1 MHITFG
7 QACATIA
14 LSVSCA
20 QGFAAAPR
28 QAVRPA
34 VTTLSS
40 VAHPARWPVP
50 ILKRQRD
57 PKVEARVDALLRR
70 MSIEDKV
77 GQLLQV
83 DIASI
88 TPKDL
93 ETYKLGSILNGG
105 NSAPN
110 NDELAP
116 AAEWLKLFDAF
127 YDASV
132 KRNDGRPVVPV
143 IWGTD
148 AVHGANNIVG
158 ATLFPHNIGLGAM
171 RDPALIRRIGAA
183 TAAET
188 AATGIDWS
196 FAPTVA
202 VVQDDRWGRTYESY
216 SEDPTIVAAYA
227 GQMVEGIQGTVGRDF
242 MKPGHV
248 ISSVKHFLGDGGTG
262 GRDQGDTRVPEAV
275 LRDIHAAG
283 YLTSLPAGALTVMP
297 SFSSWNG
304 EKMTGNTS
312 LLTDVL
318 KERMGFDGF
327 TIGDWNAHGQVTGC
341 TNEDCAPAINAG
353 LDMFMYS
360 GPGWKQ
366 LYANT
371 LREAKDGTIPA
382 ARLDDAVR
390 RILRVKVIAGTFD
403 AGRPSSRPTAG
414 KFELLGAPEH
424 RAVARQAVRESLVL
438 LKNNGNLLPLK
449 PSASILVAGRGAD
462 NIGQQSGGWSIT
474 WQGTD
479 VTNKDFPNGQSIWSG
494 IEQAVRAGG
503 GKAVLAVDGAYSAK
517 PDVAIVVFGET
528 PYAEFTGD
536 RPTLEY
542 SPEDKS
548 DLALLK
554 TLKAAGIPVVA
565 VFLSGR
571 PLWVN
576 PELNA
581 ADAFV
586 AAFLPGTEGG
596 GVADVLIAGRDGR
609 PANDF
614 HGKLSF
620 SWPKRLDQY
629 VLNTRDAGYDP
640 LFPIGY
646 GLTYGA
652 ASTLARLDESR
663 PAISAGDQNAL
674 FVRGRLVAGAR
685 FNSGGPLTQ
694 TRTDRGAQEDSL
706 RLAWNGKGPGEAAIE
721 QAMPIDVTRET
732 NGQLSLI
739 VDYRVTTAPTAPV
752 TLGMADAAKTATVP
766 LNGALTRGDWTTI
779 AVPLRCFADQGL
791 KMGAIVKPFVLATA
805 GTLEVD
811 VSAIRIGSA
820 PAGPVMCGVK

>member
-1 MHITFG
+1 MG
-7 QACATIA
+7 A
-14 LSVSCA
+14 VSASA
-20 QGFAAAPR
+20 QQQAAPVS
-28 QAVRPA
+28 A
-34 VTTLSS
+34 
-40 VAHPARWPVP
+40 VAHPDQWPTLPMKLRRDAR
-50 ILKRQRD
+50 
-57 PKVEARVDALLRR
+57 VEARVDALLAK

-77 GQLLQV
+77 GQLIQV

-110 NDELAP
+110 NDERAP

-132 KRNDGRPVVPV
+132 KRSDGRPVVPV

-171 RDPALIRRIGAA
+171 RDPALIKRIGAV
-183 TAAET
+183 TALET

-216 SEDPTIVAAYA
+216 SEDPAIVASYA
-227 GQMVEGIQGTVGRDF
+227 GQMVEGIQGTIGQDF

-262 GRDQGDTRVPEAV
+262 GHDQGDTRVPEGV
-275 LRDIHAAG
+275 LRDVHAAG
-283 YLTSLPAGALTVMP
+283 YMTALPAGALTVMP

-304 EKMTGNTS
+304 EKMTGNKS
-312 LLTDVL
+312 LLTGVL
-318 KERMGFDGF
+318 KDRWGFQGF

-341 TNEDCAPAINAG
+341 TNEDCAAAINAG

-360 GPGWKQ
+360 GPKWKD

-403 AGRPSSRPTAG
+403 AGRPSSRPMSG
-414 KFELLGAPEH
+414 KFALLGAPDH

-438 LKNNGNLLPLK
+438 LKNNGGVLPVK
-449 PSASILVAGRGAD
+449 AGANILVAGRGAD
-462 NIGQQSGGWSIT
+462 DIGQQSGGWSIT

-479 VTNKDFPNGQSIWSG
+479 VGNKDFPNGQSIWSG
-494 IEQAVRAGG
+494 IEQAARAGG
-503 GKAVLAVDGAYSAK
+503 GKATLAVDGSYATK

-542 SPEDKS
+542 SPDDKS

-554 TLKAAGIPVVA
+554 KLKAAGVPTVA

-596 GVADVLIAGRDGR
+596 GVADVLIAGKSGR
-609 PANDF
+609 PVQDF
-614 HGKLSF
+614 RGTLSF
-620 SWPKRLDQY
+620 SWPKQIDQN
-629 VLNTRDAGYDP
+629 VLNRRDAGYDP

-646 GLTYGA
+646 GLTYA
-652 ASTLARLDESR
+652 APATLPRLDETK
-663 PAISAGDQNAL
+663 PAIAAGDQNAL
-674 FVRGRLVAGAR
+674 FVRGRVAGGAR
-685 FNSGGPLTQ
+685 LATAGAVTQ
-694 TRTDRGAQEDSL
+694 TRTDRRGQEDSL
-706 RLAWNGKGPGEAAIE
+706 RLAFAGQGAVSVE
-721 QAMPIDVTRET
+721 QAMPIDLTRES

-739 VDYRVTTAPTAPV
+739 LDYRVTGKPAGTV
-752 TLGMADAAKTATVP
+752 TLGIADTATTATVP
-766 LNGALTRGDWTTI
+766 LTGAMQPGDWTTV
-779 AVPLRCFADQGL
+779 AVPLRCFADKGIAM
-791 KMGAIVKPFVLATA
+791 KAVTRPFVLASSGA
-805 GTLEVD
+805 LGID
-811 VSAIRIGSA
+811 VSGIHIGSA
-820 PAGPVMCGVK
+820 PAGPVRCGVQ

>member
-1 MHITFG
+1 MMVSRFG
-7 QACATIA
+7 TACAAIA
-14 LSVSCA
+14 LVIGAGPAMA
-20 QGFAAAPR
+20 Q
-28 QAVRPA
+28 QQPA
-34 VTTLSS
+34 QPPASI
-40 VAHPARWPVP
+40 AHPDQWPVLP
-50 ILKRQRD
+50 MQLKRD
-57 PKVEARVDALLRR
+57 PKVEARVESILSK
-70 MSIEDKV
+70 MSIDDKV
-77 GQLLQV
+77 GQLIQV

-110 NDELAP
+110 NDEFAP
-116 AAEWLKLFDAF
+116 APEWLKLFDAF

-132 KRNDGRPVVPV
+132 KRSDGRPVVPV

-171 RDPALIRRIGAA
+171 RDPALIKKIGAV
-183 TAAET
+183 TALET

-216 SEDPTIVAAYA
+216 SEDPAIVASYA
-227 GQMVEGIQGTVGRDF
+227 GQMVEGIQGTLGQDF

-262 GRDQGDTRVPEAV
+262 GHDQGDTRVSETV
-275 LRDIHAAG
+275 LRDVHAAG
-283 YLTSLPAGALTVMP
+283 YMTALPVGALTVMP

-304 EKMTGNTS
+304 EKMTGNKS
-312 LLTDVL
+312 LLTGVL
-318 KERMGFDGF
+318 KDRWGFQGF
-327 TIGDWNAHGQVTGC
+327 TIGDWNAHGQVPGC

-360 GPGWKQ
+360 GPKWKD

-371 LREAKDGTIPA
+371 LREAKNGTIPA

-403 AGRPSSRPTAG
+403 AGRPSSRPMSG
-414 KFELLGAPEH
+414 KFDLLGAPAH
-424 RAVARQAVRESLVL
+424 RAIARQAVRESLVL
-438 LKNNGNLLPLK
+438 LKNNGSVLPVK
-449 PSASILVAGRGAD
+449 PGANILVAGRGAD
-462 NIGQQSGGWSIT
+462 DIGQQSGGWSIT
-474 WQGTD
+474 WQGTG
-479 VTNKDFPNGQSIWSG
+479 VTNTNFPNGQSIWSG
-494 IEQAVRAGG
+494 IDQAARAAG
-503 GKAVLAVDGAYSAK
+503 GKATLAVDGAYTAK

-542 SPEDKS
+542 SPDDKS

-554 TLKAAGIPVVA
+554 KLKAAGVPTVA

-576 PELNA
+576 PEMNA

-596 GVADVLIAGRDGR
+596 GVADVLIARKDGR

-620 SWPKRLDQY
+620 SWPKRVDQY
-629 VLNTRDAGYDP
+629 VLNKRDPGYDP

-646 GLTYGA
+646 GLTYA
-652 ASTLARLDESR
+652 DRSTVGRLDETK
-663 PAISAGDQNAL
+663 PKVAAGDQNAL
-674 FVRGRLVAGAR
+674 FVRGRVAGGAR
-685 FNSGGPLTQ
+685 INANGAVML
-694 TRTDRGAQEDSL
+694 TRTDRSGQEDSL
-706 RLAWNGKGPGEAAIE
+706 RLAYKGAGSIAIE
-721 QAMPIDVTRET
+721 QAMPIDLTRES

-739 VDYRVTTAPTAPV
+739 VDYRVTAAPAGEV
-752 TLGMADAAKTATVP
+752 TLGIADTAKTVTVP
-766 LNGALTRGDWTTI
+766 MTGAMTVGDWTTA
-779 AVPLRCFADQGL
+779 AVPLRCFADKGIAMDKVTQ
-791 KMGAIVKPFVLATA
+791 PFVLASTGA
-805 GTLEVD
+805 LGVD
-811 VSAIRIGSA
+811 ISAIRVGSA
-820 PAGPVMCGVK
+820 PAGPVTCGVK

>member
-1 MHITFG
+1 MVLRFG
-7 QACATIA
+7 TACAALALMVGASPAIA
-14 LSVSCA
+14 QQQAASAAVP
-20 QGFAAAPR
+20 AAA
-28 QAVRPA
+28 
-34 VTTLSS
+34 T
-40 VAHPARWPVP
+40 AHPEQWPLLP
-50 ILKRQRD
+50 MQLKRD
-57 PKVEARVDALLRR
+57 AKVEARVAAILAK

-77 GQLLQV
+77 GQLIQV

-110 NDELAP
+110 GDEFAP
-116 AAEWLKLFDAF
+116 APEWLKLFDAF

-132 KRNDGRPVVPV
+132 KRSDGRPVVPV

-171 RDPALIRRIGAA
+171 RDPALIKKIGAV

-216 SEDPTIVAAYA
+216 SEDPAIVASYA
-227 GQMVEGIQGTVGRDF
+227 GQMVEGIQGTIGQDF

-248 ISSVKHFLGDGGTG
+248 IASVKHFLGDGGTG
-262 GRDQGDTRVPEAV
+262 GHDQGDTRVSETV
-275 LRDIHAAG
+275 LREVHGAG
-283 YLTSLPAGALTVMP
+283 YMTALPAGALTVMP

-312 LLTDVL
+312 LLTGVL
-318 KERMGFDGF
+318 KDRWGFQGF

-360 GPGWKQ
+360 GPKWKE

-371 LREAKDGTIPA
+371 LREAKAGTIPA

-390 RILRVKVIAGTFD
+390 RILRVKMIAGTFD
-403 AGRPSSRPTAG
+403 NGRPSARPMSG
-414 KFELLGAPEH
+414 KFALLGAPEH
-424 RAVARQAVRESLVL
+424 RAIARQAVRESLVL
-438 LKNNGNLLPLK
+438 LKNNGGVLPVK
-449 PSASILVAGRGAD
+449 PGATILVAGRGAD
-462 NIGQQSGGWSIT
+462 NIGQQAGGWSIT

-479 VTNKDFPNGQSIWSG
+479 VANKDFPNGQSIWSG
-494 IEQAVRAGG
+494 IDAAARAAG
-503 GKAVLAVDGAYSAK
+503 GKATLAVDGAFTAK

-536 RPTLEY
+536 RPSLEY
-542 SPEDKS
+542 SPDDKS

-554 TLKAAGIPVVA
+554 KLKAAGVPTVA

-571 PLWVN
+571 PMWVN
-576 PELNA
+576 PEMNA

-596 GVADVLIAGRDGR
+596 GVADVLVAGKSGR
-609 PANDF
+609 PVADF

-620 SWPKRLDQY
+620 SWPKRIDQN
-629 VLNTRDAGYDP
+629 VLNRADPGYDP
-640 LFPIGY
+640 LFPIGF
-646 GLTYGA
+646 GLTYA
-652 ASTLARLDESR
+652 DKATLARLDETK
-663 PAISAGDQNAL
+663 PKVAAGDQNAL
-674 FVRGRLVAGAR
+674 FVRGRVAGGAR
-685 FNSGGPLTQ
+685 IGTTGAAVQ
-694 TRTDRGAQEDSL
+694 TRTDRRGQEDSL
-706 RLAWNGKGPGEAAIE
+706 RLTYQGAGSVAIE
-721 QAMPIDVTRET
+721 QAMPIDLTRES
-732 NGQLSLI
+732 NGDLSLI
-739 VDYRVTTAPTAPV
+739 VEYRVTAKPTGAV
-752 TLGMADAAKTATVP
+752 TVGVADTGKSATV
-766 LNGALTRGDWTTI
+766 ALTNQLAVGDWATV
-779 AVPLRCFADQGL
+779 AVPLRCFANQGVVMN
-791 KMGAIVKPFVLATA
+791 KVTKPFELASSGA
-805 GTLEVD
+805 LGID
-811 VSAIRIGSA
+811 VSTIRIGSA
-820 PAGPVMCGVK
+820 TTPIACGAK